1 MGHFLFNILNNKNS
15 KCLGERGLEVWLN
28 MQLKYLHVLLD
39 NSLEMTYKVAQKLGL
54 LLPVLT

>member
-1 MGHFLFNILNNKNS
+1 LNNKNS

-39 NSLEMTYKVAQKLGL
+39 HVFRNDI
-54 LLPVLT
+54 

>member
-39 NSLEMTYKVAQKLGL
+39 HVFRNDI
-54 LLPVLT
+54 